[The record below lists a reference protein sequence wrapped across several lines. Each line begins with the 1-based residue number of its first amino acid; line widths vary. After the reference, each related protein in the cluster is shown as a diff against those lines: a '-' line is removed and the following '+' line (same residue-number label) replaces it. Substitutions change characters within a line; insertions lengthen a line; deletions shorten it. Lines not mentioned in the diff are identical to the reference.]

1 MNHYLRRY
9 LVLAYKKNCDGRKIS
24 RNFFSL
30 QIIIIIII
38 IIIIKI
44 LIIIMMIIIIIIVI
58 IIIIITIIATTTT
71 TIIITMIIIII
82 LVLSL
87 LLLVWIAENENQSS
101 KYNNKWGIKLDSHY
115 QIGTLVKI

>member
-9 LVLAYKKNCDGRKIS
+9 LVLAYKKNCVGRKIS

-30 QIIIIIII
+30 QIIIIII

-44 LIIIMMIIIIIIVI
+44 LIIIMMIIIIIIIVIII
-58 IIIIITIIATTTT
+58 IIIIITIIATT

>member
-9 LVLAYKKNCDGRKIS
+9 LVLAYKKNRVGRKIS

-30 QIIIIIII
+30 QIIII

-58 IIIIITIIATTTT
+58 IIIIIIITIIATTT

>member
-9 LVLAYKKNCDGRKIS
+9 LVLAYKKNRVGRKIS

-44 LIIIMMIIIIIIVI
+44 LIIIMIIIIII
-58 IIIIITIIATTTT
+58 IATTT

>member
-9 LVLAYKKNCDGRKIS
+9 LVLAYKKNCVGRKIS

-30 QIIIIIII
+30 QIIIII

>member
-9 LVLAYKKNCDGRKIS
+9 LVLAYKKNCVGRKIS

-38 IIIIKI
+38 IIKI
-44 LIIIMMIIIIIIVI
+44 LIIIMMIIIIIIIVI